1 MRQKVLGGTLLVAGT
16 TIGAGML
23 ALPVVTGLA
32 GFFPSLIVLILYWI
46 YMTYTALLM
55 LEVNMSME
63 EHTNLMTMVKN
74 TLGKFGQAISWV
86 VYLFLLYALLTAY
99 MAGSAPMLKQ
109 MLESSLGHSVPYVYS
124 VLPLFIFFGSFI
136 YLGTRSVDL
145 FNRIL
150 MLALGFLFFLLI
162 VMIGPHV
169 ELKRLTYQQ
178 PKYILLAL
186 SVIATS
192 FGFHIIIPTL
202 RSYFHQDAEA
212 LKKSILI
219 GSLCPVII
227 YIIWNLLAL
236 GVIPVDGNAS
246 INQGLE
252 QGCNGA
258 LLLSRSL
265 DQPRIGWISEVF
277 AFIAIITSFLGVS
290 LSLFDFLSDGF
301 NIKKTSFGKILLYL
315 LTFLPPTLLVL
326 TDPCIFIDALDYAG
340 AFGVMILLGLMPP
353 LMVWSLRYYRGVSS
367 PYRAP
372 GGKFILCLAILF
384 SSLIIGI
391 EILDQTGYLRVFLE
405 G

>member
-1 MRQKVLGGTLLVAGT
+1 M
-16 TIGAGML
+16 
-23 ALPVVTGLA
+23 PD
-32 GFFPSLIVLILYWI
+32 W
-46 YMTYTALLM
+46 
-55 LEVNMSME
+55 
-63 EHTNLMTMVKN
+63 
-74 TLGKFGQAISWV
+74 
-86 VYLFLLYALLTAY
+86 
-99 MAGSAPMLKQ
+99 
-109 MLESSLGHSVPYVYS
+109 YS

-145 FNRIL
+145 LNRIL
-150 MLALGFLFFLLI
+150 MLALGLLFFSLI
-162 VMIGPHV
+162 IMVGPHV

-202 RSYFHQDAEA
+202 RSYFHQDAA
-212 LKKSILI
+212 SLKKSILI
-219 GSLCPVII
+219 GSLCPLII
-227 YIIWNLLAL
+227 YIVWNLLAL
-236 GVIPVDGNAS
+236 GVIPVAGAVS
-246 INQGLE
+246 IHQGLE
-252 QGCNGA
+252 LGCNGA

-265 DQPRIGWISEVF
+265 DKPSIGWVAEVF

-290 LSLFDFLSDGF
+290 LSLFDFLSEGF
-301 NIKKTSFGKILLYL
+301 KIKKTSFGKLLLYL

-353 LMVWSLRYYRGVSS
+353 LMVWSLRYYKQIKS
-367 PYRAP
+367 PYQAP
-372 GGKFILCLAILF
+372 GGKLILALAILF

-391 EILDQTGYLRVFLE
+391 EILDQTGYLKMFLE